1 MSNTSYDGTPLGTT
15 GVGVVGLD
23 PSAEELAQ
31 ITDIV
36 QAYKWAGIGDECRSA
51 LEAAIGGPIALVRE
65 VLLISL
71 SDWMA
76 AVASASP
83 LNKGRLAS
91 LRRVGRLRM
100 GLVPGEQT
108 PQQVQLTQAFPPP
121 VGGTSAAA
129 ATAPAT
135 NTRKLRDLV
144 DQTLDIS
151 LVLLDRGVVVQ
162 LFEKYSVRFGGA
174 PMDAA
179 EPTHE
184 QISAVSQIL
193 EMPPAPY
200 VDLGLFGP
208 FGKRLLARLVFA
220 ALVLGTDGAWSRKE
234 ISGPGDFQTWWT
246 AWKVLSTTFVLLDQ
260 IDREKLDAYAEHIR
274 SLSIRYAKGGTDTW
288 AIVYSADVRMRRE
301 RFERIRRLLELGST
315 ATPPSSA
322 GYDIARPW
330 NSVFAAAIN
339 DRDFWDDEVKSPC
352 LLYLTQVQSAAE
364 VMDDG
369 TTQPDLATTSPAP
382 RPKRQKT
389 GGGAPQTSQPS
400 PKNRAS
406 RTICTDYTGGNCSLG
421 RSCEY
426 AHQCNICL
434 DTHPGC
440 EHAERVARRPQNQQS
455 GKGGKPGKGGK
466 SGKGRGKGKDWSK
479 GGNNDWRY

>member
-1 MSNTSYDGTPLGTT
+1 
-15 GVGVVGLD
+15 VGLD

-36 QAYKWAGIGDECRSA
+36 QAYKWAGIGDECRTA

-76 AVASASP
+76 AVAAASP

-91 LRRVGRLRM
+91 LRRVCRLRM

-108 PQQVQLTQAFPPP
+108 PQQAQLIQAFPPA
-121 VGGTSAAA
+121 VGGTIAAA
-129 ATAPAT
+129 APAPAA

-151 LVLLDRGVVVQ
+151 LVLLCRSVVVQ
-162 LFEKYSVRFGGA
+162 LFEKYSTRFGGA

-184 QISAVSQIL
+184 QISAVSQLL

-208 FGKRLLARLVFA
+208 FGKRLLARLAFA
-220 ALVLGTDGAWSRKE
+220 ALVLGTDGAWTRKE

-260 IDREKLDAYAEHIR
+260 IDREKLDSYAEHIR
-274 SLSIRYAKGGTDTW
+274 ALSIRYAKGGTDTW
-288 AIVYSADVRMRRE
+288 AIVYAADVRMRRE
-301 RFERIRRLLELGST
+301 RFERLRRMLELGA
-315 ATPPSSA
+315 ATTT
-322 GYDIARPW
+322 GYDSARPW

-352 LLYLTQVQSAAE
+352 LLYLTQVQTASE

-369 TTQPDLATTSPAP
+369 TAQPDLSPSSPAP
-382 RPKRQKT
+382 RPKKQKT
-389 GGGAPQTSQPS
+389 GGGSPQLSQPS

-406 RTICTDYTGGNCSLG
+406 RTICTNYTSGSCTMG
-421 RSCEY
+421 RSCEF

-440 EHAERVARRPQNQQS
+440 EHSERVARRPQNQQS
-455 GKGGKPGKGGK
+455 GKGGKHGKGGK
-466 SGKGRGKGKDWSK
+466 AGKGKGKGKDWSK
-479 GGNNDWRY
+479 GWNNEWRH